1 MLILSNF
8 KFCVRKF
15 MNLFTK
21 LLLAP
26 AVLAL
31 LSPLSIKA
39 RGTNTPTIDDYSSEE
54 QECIIYATQI
64 RKKLVPPQYSRSSEL
79 YPKHAGLCTF
89 NTAYDECM
97 KKFEK

>member
-1 MLILSNF
+1 
-8 KFCVRKF
+8 
-15 MNLFTK
+15 MNLYTK

-26 AVLAL
+26 AALAL
-31 LSPLSIKA
+31 LSQLSIKA
-39 RGTNTPTIDDYSSEE
+39 RETNTPTLDDYSAYE

-64 RKKLVPPQYSRSSEL
+64 RKKLVPPQYSRSSQL

-89 NTAYDECM
+89 NTAYEECM